1 MPRAARTNRKE
12 RELLSATGDPHTEVC
27 RLVRRLRL
35 ARADGG
41 PHVPKD
47 SSPHLVT
54 PQRLTAVRANPAV
67 GAAGPPGAGRRHP
80 GGRGVVVHAA

>member
-12 RELLSATGDPHTEVC
+12 RELLSATGDLHTEVC
-27 RLVRRLRL
+27 WLVRRLRL

-54 PQRLTAVRANPAV
+54 PQRPTEVRANPAA
-67 GAAGPPGAGRRHP
+67 GAAGSMSHLQHDDRVAPR
-80 GGRGVVVHAA
+80 

>member
-1 MPRAARTNRKE
+1 MPRAARTNRRE
-12 RELLSATGDPHTEVC
+12 PELLSVTGDPHTEVC

-54 PQRLTAVRANPAV
+54 PTAPHPQVRPSPTAE
-67 GAAGPPGAGRRHP
+67 AAGPMSHLQHDDPATP
-80 GGRGVVVHAA
+80 Q